1 MTGFSA
7 LRVIKPL
14 TLGSTTKLRPD
25 RVDRVLATAS
35 MSAFTKLSVTRS
47 SLFLDALWLELLEL
61 ELPVF
66 ELPVFA
72 LPVFELLAA
81 ELLEAELVAVEFVLV
96 VLVTAVALVT
106 AKIKAIADA
115 VTRVSVIKALAR
127 GLVLW
132 V

>member
-47 SLFLDALWLELLEL
+47 SLFLEALWLELLEL

-66 ELPVFA
+66 ELPE
-72 LPVFELLAA
+72 FELLAA

-115 VTRVSVIKALAR
+115 VTRVSVMKALAR

>member
-1 MTGFSA
+1 M
-7 LRVIKPL
+7 
-14 TLGSTTKLRPD
+14 
-25 RVDRVLATAS
+25 
-35 MSAFTKLSVTRS
+35 
-47 SLFLDALWLELLEL
+47 
-61 ELPVF
+61 
-66 ELPVFA
+66 
-72 LPVFELLAA
+72 FELLAA

-115 VTRVSVIKALAR
+115 VTRVSVMKALAR